1 MPILESVCSRQMIDM
16 SGSLAAILLYLAGVP
31 ARANQ
36 VVPFLRVPPPKQT
49 IVEESNGEGP
59 SLPFSGFESR
69 QHVSTLRL
77 SPILEDRASVFTPEA
92 GHALRSSQPSRKPE
106 PHPLQLLVTN
116 AGDTHFLE
124 TEIDC
129 PTCAFTVVGPTNSI
143 DLLAPITTG
152 GSSSFPFA
160 RLVRTNPVGQAPVP
174 KVRWR
179 SLFEDSLR
187 YLTVMHSFRL
197 ATEAGTREG
206 LRHSLLGGYFK
217 ALGAMHGW
225 SDGDG
230 YYENYLGHPIEGAV
244 SAYIWTKN
252 DPRYRNVEFGKNPNY
267 WKSRLRAY
275 AFSWAFSAQFEIGPI
290 SEASIGQIQRYCC
303 QYGFVDHVITP
314 NGGLVW
320 VIGGDILDKYV
331 VRRIEDHTHNRN
343 LRILTRLAL
352 NPAET
357 FANLMVFQYPW
368 NRENRDAPSHYSGSL
383 RRSPVSAEQQIG
395 RFEPSIVPTFEIA
408 ATLPSLLQV
417 GDLSCLGGGGVAG
430 MRLTDVWQ
438 WTLEVSGCTLENSL
452 PRNWSG
458 DSLTFTTGPQWIRH
472 TASRWTPHA
481 HLRVGGQK
489 ITEEVTD
496 PVRRKRIESELPPGR
511 DLQPFHDQF
520 HQHYESTGLSLSVG
534 GGLDFRVY
542 PAIALRVAS
551 LDYVRSWLNEVNQTN
566 FNRGL
571 RFTTGVVFRLG
582 TW

>member
-1 MPILESVCSRQMIDM
+1 M
-16 SGSLAAILLYLAGVP
+16 
-31 ARANQ
+31 
-36 VVPFLRVPPPKQT
+36 
-49 IVEESNGEGP
+49 GP
-59 SLPFSGFESR
+59 
-69 QHVSTLRL
+69 V
-77 SPILEDRASVFTPEA
+77 
-92 GHALRSSQPSRKPE
+92 
-106 PHPLQLLVTN
+106 
-116 AGDTHFLE
+116 
-124 TEIDC
+124 
-129 PTCAFTVVGPTNSI
+129 NSI
-143 DLLAPITTG
+143 DPDLLAPTTA
-152 GSSSFPFA
+152 GSSSSPFA
-160 RLVRTNPVGQAPVP
+160 PLVRTNPVGQAPFP

-206 LRHSLLGGYFK
+206 LRNNPFGGYFK
-217 ALGAMHGW
+217 ALGALHGW

-252 DPRYRNVEFGKNPNY
+252 DPRYRNVEFGKDPNY

-275 AFSWAFSAQFEIGPI
+275 AFAWAFSTQFEIGPI

-314 NGGLVW
+314 NGGMVW
-320 VIGGDILDKYV
+320 VIGEDILDKYL
-331 VRRIEDHTHNRN
+331 VRRIEDHTHNVN
-343 LRILTRLAL
+343 LRIVARLAL

-357 FANLMVFQYPW
+357 FANLMAFQYPW

-383 RRSPVSAEQQIG
+383 RRAPISAEQQIG

-408 ATLPSLLQV
+408 ATLPSLMQI
-417 GDLSCLGGGGVAG
+417 GNLSRLGGGGVAG

-438 WTLEVSGCTLENSL
+438 WTLEVSGCTLGNDL

-458 DSLTFTTGPQWIRH
+458 DSLSFTTGPQWIRH

-496 PVRRKRIESELPPGR
+496 PVRRKRIESELPPGG
-511 DLQPFHDQF
+511 DLQPFYDQF
-520 HQHYESTGLSLSVG
+520 TKHYESTGLSLSVG
-534 GGLDFRVY
+534 GGLDLRVH
-542 PAIALRVAS
+542 PSMAVRVAS
-551 LDYVRSWLNEVNQTN
+551 FDYVRSWLNEVNQTN

-571 RFTTGVVFRLG
+571 RFTSGVVLRLG
-582 TW
+582 AW